1 MTKQEWRESVTLTML
16 QNGKEPYEIIEA
28 IKKLEPLVFAE
39 VATSV
44 NVTPPNNPQD
54 NP

>member
-16 QNGKEPYEIIEA
+16 ARGKEPYEIIEA

-39 VATSV
+39 ATISV
-44 NVTPPNNPQD
+44 NVTPSKHP
-54 NP
+54 

>member
-1 MTKQEWRESVTLTML
+1 MDCEIIEWRKAVTLTML

-39 VATSV
+39 ATTSV
-44 NVTPPNNPQD
+44 NVPPPKH
-54 NP
+54 PRG